1 MTASTLTL
9 LTQGQLRQ
17 DLLERISEE
26 VQAVEA
32 ELATEVRSTVDL
44 VQSVSELTLR
54 AGGKR
59 LRPAFV
65 ALAARS
71 IGNDIDAARTHR
83 LGACME
89 LIHMATLVHD
99 DVIDNASTRRGRPTA
114 SAQFGNTAAILSGD
128 VLLAK
133 AMLILAKDGD
143 VRLIETVSQ
152 AVVAIVEGEVK
163 ELEVRGDFDL
173 KEECHLDVLRMKTAS
188 LIECCCEMGA
198 IVADASEVQRLAIR
212 AYGFHIG
219 MAFQIVDDLLD
230 YRGDQAKTGK
240 PRATD
245 FREGQAT
252 LPLIY
257 LRPLLSEAESKI
269 VRRKFG
275 NNPNEDELRMLAD
288 WMDSRGAFKR
298 AESVARFHVD
308 KAIESTQALISSDA
322 RELLEGIAEYILSR
336 QV

>member
-1 MTASTLTL
+1 MTASALTL
-9 LTQGQLRQ
+9 LSHGQIRQ
-17 DLLERISEE
+17 DLLDRISEE
-26 VQAVEA
+26 VKAVEA
-32 ELATEVRSTVDL
+32 ELANKMSSAVDL
-44 VQSVSELTLR
+44 VHQVSELTLR

-65 ALAARS
+65 ALAARA
-71 IGNDIDAARTHR
+71 IGNAVDAERTHR

-89 LIHMATLVHD
+89 LIHMATLIHD

-114 SAQFGNTAAILSGD
+114 SAQYGNTAAILSGD

-152 AVVAIVEGEVK
+152 AVVGIVEGEVR

-173 KEECHLDVLRMKTAS
+173 KEETHFDILRLKTAS

-198 IVADASEVQRLAIR
+198 IIADADEAQRTAIR
-212 AYGFHIG
+212 AYGFHVG
-219 MAFQIVDDLLD
+219 MAFQVIDDLLD
-230 YRGDQAKTGK
+230 YRGDQTKTGK
-240 PRATD
+240 PKATD

-275 NNPNEDELRMLAD
+275 NNPNDDELRMLVD
-288 WMDSRGAFKR
+288 WMDARGSFTK
-298 AESVARFHVD
+298 AESIARFHVD
-308 KAIESTQALISSDA
+308 LALEATQNLKPGDA
-322 RELLEGIAEYILSR
+322 RELLEGIAEYILTR